1 MKTLVVYFSLT
12 GNTRKVGELIAE
24 KLGADV
30 EEIKL
35 VKAMSGMNDPR
46 IFTSFL
52 GCFLGKLPKIKPLE
66 HNLGEYDLVVVGGQV
81 WCFSLSTPLKAFFKK
96 NSEKLQ
102 EKAAFFLTH
111 GGMRG
116 RAAINT
122 MTKSSGKTPIATLI
136 LKEEDVKSGDYEKKT
151 EEFTEKISE
160 LA

>member
-12 GNTRKVGELIAE
+12 GNTKKVGELIAE

-35 VKAMSGMNDPR
+35 SKALSGMNDPR

-52 GCFLGKLPKIKPLE
+52 GCLLGKLPELAPLE
-66 HNLGEYDLVVVGGQV
+66 HDLKAYDLVVVGGQV
-81 WCFSLSTPLKAFFKK
+81 WCFSLSTPLKAFFNK
-96 NSEKLQ
+96 NSEKLP
-102 EKAAFFLTH
+102 EKVAFFLTH

-116 RAAINT
+116 QAAVNT
-122 MTKSSGKTPIATLI
+122 MRKSSGKTPVATLI
-136 LKEEDVKSGDYEKKT
+136 LREENVKSGDYEKKT
-151 EEFTEKISE
+151 EEFAEKISG